1 MGSCQSSARQS
12 LSECYFILHS
22 LKYFVVKQWSLLLS
36 EVNKGDVLVSC
47 LQKRT
52 EFSGGLA
59 CANILIGALDPRSK
73 SLSF

>member
-1 MGSCQSSARQS
+1 MNVTLNYTARIKPG
-12 LSECYFILHS
+12 YFLASS
-22 LKYFVVKQWSLLLS
+22 LKYFIVQQWSLLLR
-36 EVNKGDVLVSC
+36 EVNKGDVLVNY

-59 CANILIGALDPRSK
+59 YTTILIGPLDPRSQ